1 MQTLEQIQ
9 AKSREEQADRILD
22 AANDGRYREAF
33 AQAARLKDAGWLLE
47 VWDAQ
52 DGLHVGLHG
61 PKWGP
66 HLCVTF
72 QAPGDSRCTGNIDAD
87 GSLMGEPL
95 D

>member
-1 MQTLEQIQ
+1 MQTLEQIK
-9 AKSREEQADRILD
+9 AKSREEQANRILD
-22 AANDGRYREAF
+22 AAGDIRYRRAF
-33 AQAARLKDAGWLLE
+33 DQAANLKAAGWLVE

-61 PKWGP
+61 PKSGP

-72 QAPGDSRCTGNIDAD
+72 QAPGDCRCTGNIDGD
-87 GSLMGEPL
+87 GSLTGEPL